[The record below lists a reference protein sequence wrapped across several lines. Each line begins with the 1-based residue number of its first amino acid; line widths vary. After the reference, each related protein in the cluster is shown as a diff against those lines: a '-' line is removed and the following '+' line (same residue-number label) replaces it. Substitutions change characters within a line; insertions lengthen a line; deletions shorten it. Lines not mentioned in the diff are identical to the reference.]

1 MNAYDFVHLALHA
14 LGGEIRGKTK
24 LQKTIYFL
32 GALTRSLADLGYRPH
47 YYGPYSADVGGAVD
61 RLRALGFVDQT
72 VSSGGACDSSG
83 FEVARYDF
91 RLNEEGKR
99 VAEAKAKNNPEF
111 WAKLNDAVQTFKRA
125 GEEDYMKL
133 SVAAKTN
140 FMLGE
145 NKGPARSEDLIDLAR
160 RFGWA
165 VTPDQVQEAAHFLHA
180 LGLVRLVDFP

>member
-1 MNAYDFVHLALHA
+1 MNAYDFVHLALYA

-32 GALTRSLADLGYRPH
+32 GVLTRSLADLGYRPH
-47 YYGPYSADVGGAVD
+47 FYGPYSAEVAGAVD
-61 RLRALGFVDQT
+61 RLRALGFVEQT
-72 VSSGGACDSSG
+72 VSSAGACDPSG

-99 VAEAKAKNNPEF
+99 VAETKVKSNPEF
-111 WAKLNDAVQTFKRA
+111 WARLTKAVQTLKRA
-125 GEEDYMKL
+125 GEKDYVKL
-133 SVAAKTN
+133 SIAAKTD

-145 NKGPARSEDLIDLAR
+145 NKGPARIEDLRALAR

-165 VTPDQVQEAAHFLHA
+165 VTADQVQEAAHFLEA
-180 LGLVRLVDFP
+180 LGLVRLAGSA